1 MNDVLR
7 VPAQINWQTG
17 LNEAQRAHLKMLL
30 ERDRDAAPAPSPAD
44 EELDHE
50 HVHAPA
56 PSAAENL
63 DELERDQRQG
73 RTAKIDFRVSPD
85 ERHRWDTAARQLG
98 LSTSEFVRDVVN
110 QACEEILASEA
121 EIVGTS

>member
-30 ERDRDAAPAPSPAD
+30 ERDRDTAPPSDKSEPLTIAQR
-44 EELDHE
+44 
-50 HVHAPA
+50 P

-63 DELERDQRQG
+63 EALEQDQRQG
-73 RTAKIDFRVSPD
+73 RVSKIDFRVSPG
-85 ERHRWDTAARQLG
+85 ERDRWDTAARQLG

-110 QACEEILASEA
+110 RACEEILAPEA
-121 EIVGTS
+121 EIVGTP